1 MAQPERPRL
10 PFWLK
15 LLYGSGD
22 WGISS
27 IGMMR
32 SIFYAIYLTDV
43 VGLEPRFASFGALA
57 GIVWDAVNDPII
69 GLISDRINTRWGRR
83 RPFLLLFAIP
93 FGLSF
98 VILWS
103 APDWESQTALLVY
116 VTLAFMLSDTLTT
129 LVSVPFLSLTPEL
142 APDYDDRTTLTSFRS
157 VFQLMGALSMV
168 VAAPMIVDAVIL
180 SGGTQQQGFMLVGAI
195 FGALGAVPLMLIGL
209 FVRETSTPEQ
219 QQSLPFRRSMREAW
233 RNIPFRYAVGIHML
247 NWSAVDMVAVTFPF
261 FLLYWVA
268 QGDLLASIRLL
279 GFDLAYESAFFG
291 ILMSVCILFVPFW
304 LWVSRI
310 RNKREA
316 YMLGMT
322 LWVMVAVMMFT
333 VQPGQTGYLL
343 LIAALAGIG
352 VSAAYTL
359 PDSIFADVI
368 EWDELRTGRRQEG
381 IFYGVRTLIR
391 KLTGA
396 LVIFLTLQLLGW
408 SGYVSPPEGVIQF
421 SQSDSVLR
429 MIRLLVSPFGAVM
442 LSGTIVLAWL
452 FPLSR
457 EKHGRIQRLLA
468 RRRERSDT
476 AVNERAIPD
485 ETAI

>member
-1 MAQPERPRL
+1 MKQPVKARL
-10 PFWLK
+10 PLWLK

-43 VGLEPRFASFGALA
+43 VGLEPRLASFGALA

-69 GLISDRINTRWGRR
+69 GILSDRINTRWGRR

-103 APDWESQTALLVY
+103 APNWESQTALLVY

-142 APDYDDRTTLTSFRS
+142 APDYDERTTLTSFRS
-157 VFQLMGALSMV
+157 VFQLIGALSMV
-168 VAAPMIVDAVIL
+168 IAAPMIVDAVIL
-180 SGGTQQQGFMLVGAI
+180 AGGTQQQGFMLVGAV
-195 FGALGAVPLMLIGL
+195 FGAIGAVPLMLIGL
-209 FVRETSTPEQ
+209 LVRETSTPEQ
-219 QQSLPFRRSMREAW
+219 QQSLPFRQSMREAW
-233 RNIPFRYAVGIHML
+233 RNVPFRYAVGIHML
-247 NWSAVDMVAVTFPF
+247 NWSAVDMVAVTFPY

-268 QGDLLASIRLL
+268 QGDLLATIRLF

-304 LWVSRI
+304 LWVSKI

-322 LWVMVAVMMFT
+322 FWVAVALMMFGI
-333 VQPGQTGYLL
+333 QPGQTGYLL

-359 PDSIFADVI
+359 PDSLFADVI
-368 EWDELRTGRRQEG
+368 EWDELRTGRRREG
-381 IFYGVRTLIR
+381 IFYGIRTLIR

-396 LVIFLTLQLLGW
+396 LVIFITLQLLGW
-408 SGYVSPPEGVIQF
+408 SGYVSPPVGVIQF
-421 SQSDSVLR
+421 SQSDAVLR

-457 EKHGRIQRLLA
+457 EKHGRIQRLL
-468 RRRERSDT
+468 ERKKGRSS
-476 AVNERAIPD
+476 AV
-485 ETAI
+485 